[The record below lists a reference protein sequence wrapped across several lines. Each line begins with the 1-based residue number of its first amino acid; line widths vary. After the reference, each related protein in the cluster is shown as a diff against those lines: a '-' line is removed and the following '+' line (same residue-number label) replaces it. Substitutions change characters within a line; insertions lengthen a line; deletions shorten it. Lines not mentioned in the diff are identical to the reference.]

1 MTICENMVFSIND
14 IGYLAYP
21 LEEMVG
27 SMEIPVS
34 IEQANE
40 ALKIIQSMEP
50 LGVGARNLK
59 ECLLL
64 QLDERESDYNIIKE
78 LISDHLE
85 DVETKK
91 YKIIAKKMGYNL
103 ELIKKI
109 IEFIKTLNPKPG
121 SLFSNERIPYV
132 TPEIKVDCVDGK
144 YEVTLIGSHNLPR
157 VYVSSFYKDVLVGK
171 GYDINTRRYIRNKI
185 ESARWLIDAIEQRK
199 GTLLKVAV
207 KIVEMQTGFFEEGT
221 LALRTLKMQDVA
233 DAVGI
238 HVSTVSRAIAHK
250 YAQTPKGIFELKYF
264 FTGGFMNADG
274 NMESWE
280 ATRQKLSKIVK
291 EE

>member
-27 SMEIPVS
+27 SMEMPVS

-64 QLDERESDYNIIKE
+64 QLDEREPDYNIIKE

-91 YKIIAKKMGYNL
+91 YKLITKKWDIIWN
-103 ELIKKI
+103 
-109 IEFIKTLNPKPG
+109 
-121 SLFSNERIPYV
+121 
-132 TPEIKVDCVDGK
+132 
-144 YEVTLIGSHNLPR
+144 
-157 VYVSSFYKDVLVGK
+157 
-171 GYDINTRRYIRNKI
+171 
-185 ESARWLIDAIEQRK
+185 
-199 GTLLKVAV
+199 
-207 KIVEMQTGFFEEGT
+207 
-221 LALRTLKMQDVA
+221 
-233 DAVGI
+233 
-238 HVSTVSRAIAHK
+238 
-250 YAQTPKGIFELKYF
+250 
-264 FTGGFMNADG
+264 
-274 NMESWE
+274 
-280 ATRQKLSKIVK
+280 
-291 EE
+291 